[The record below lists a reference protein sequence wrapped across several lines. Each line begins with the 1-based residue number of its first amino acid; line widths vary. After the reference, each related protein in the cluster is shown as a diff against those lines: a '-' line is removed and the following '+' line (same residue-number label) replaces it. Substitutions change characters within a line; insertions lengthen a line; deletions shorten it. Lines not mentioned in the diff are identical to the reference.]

1 MSIGDISLSSSA
13 RQNLLALQ
21 GTAKLLGQT
30 QARLASGKKINSALD
45 GASSYFSSKGFL
57 NSANDLSSLKDS
69 MSTALQTIKAA
80 SDTIEALSTVVEQL
94 KGIVNSA
101 LQTTDTAT
109 RSSLAT
115 QYNGLLDQFD
125 LLVADGTFN
134 GTNLVNSINSSLKVS
149 FSTTNA
155 TDNLTV
161 TGRNLTASGV
171 GVGDALANFS
181 STTLVD
187 TVTHSMTVASVNQTL
202 TSQIY
207 TGTLSAL
214 TVTAGGSSG
223 VGSGVGATQAS
234 KSTDIIS
241 TTSGAG
247 VFAANATGATVASAA
262 ASGTLTA
269 LETVLGASDGS
280 GSDIT
285 GVSRSLTADTTGL
298 AGLTAG
304 QIAISGQF
312 TVTGGA
318 DSTYTSATGVL
329 TGGVANTVTLG
340 AGQSMQ
346 VIVATAATTANSMIY
361 TNNTANAIT
370 FNLVAADT
378 STALN
383 VANVTTTYKLTAGTV
398 TTTGLSIPTSA
409 AYTLGGN
416 SIVDSQDGAVGATVS
431 YIDSALSSLT
441 AAGTTTSTGGTAYD
455 VTGATITGVAN
466 TDVTATVVGGT
477 TDATTY
483 AATNAHLTL
492 TGASILTDNKTI
504 VTADALTSAQNQ
516 LTDALSTLRSAS
528 SALGNNNTIVSTRQ
542 DFTTNLIT
550 TLQTASDNLIL
561 ADTNEEGAN
570 LQSLQAS
577 SSLGVIALGISGQQ
591 AQAILRL
598 F

>member
-1 MSIGDISLSSSA
+1 MSIGDISLSASA

-21 GTAKLLGQT
+21 GTSKLLGQT

-45 GASSYFSSKGFL
+45 NASSFFSSKGFL
-57 NSANDLSSLKDS
+57 NSANDLTSLKDS

-80 SDTIEALSTVVEQL
+80 SDTIESLSTVVDQL

-101 LQTTDTAT
+101 LQSTDSTTRAT
-109 RSSLAT
+109 LAT
-115 QYNGLLDQFD
+115 QYNDLLDQFN

-149 FSTTNA
+149 FSTTDT

-161 TGRNLTASGV
+161 QGRNLTASGL
-171 GVGDALANFS
+171 GMGDALANFS

-187 TVTHSMTVASVNQTL
+187 TVTHALTVSSVDQTL
-202 TSQIY
+202 TSQVY

-214 TVTAGGSSG
+214 TVTGAGSSG

-234 KSTDIIS
+234 NSTDYITGAI
-241 TTSGAG
+241 AG
-247 VFAANATGATVASAA
+247 VFTVATTGATVASAA

-269 LETVLGASDGS
+269 LEAVLGLSDGT

-318 DSTYTSATGVL
+318 GSTYTSATGVL
-329 TGGVANTVTLG
+329 TGGAANTVTLG

-378 STALN
+378 STALSK
-383 VANVTTTYKLTAGTV
+383 ANVTSTFKLTAGTV

-416 SIVDSQDGAVGATVS
+416 SIVDSQDGAVGATLS

-441 AAGTTTSTGGTAYD
+441 AAGTTTVTGGTAYD

-466 TDVTATVVGGT
+466 TDVTATVVGT
-477 TDATTY
+477 ASATY
-483 AATNAHLTL
+483 AATDAHITL
-492 TGASILTDNKTI
+492 TGASILSDNKTL

-516 LTDALSTLRSAS
+516 LTDALKTLRTAS

-542 DFTTNLIT
+542 DFTKNLIT
-550 TLQTASDNLIL
+550 TLQTASDNLVL

>member
-1 MSIGDISLSSSA
+1 MSIGDISLSASA

-45 GASSYFSSKGFL
+45 NASSYFSSQGFL

-80 SDTIEALSTVVEQL
+80 SDTIESLSTVVEQL

-109 RSSLAT
+109 RTSLAT
-115 QYNGLLDQFD
+115 QYNELLDQFN

-149 FSTTNA
+149 FSTTDA

-161 TGRNLTASGV
+161 VGKNLTASGL
-171 GVGDALANFS
+171 GMGDALANFS

-214 TVTAGGSSG
+214 TVTGGGSSG

-234 KSTDIIS
+234 TSTDTIS
-241 TTSGAG
+241 GAIAG
-247 VFAANATGATVASAA
+247 VFTANATGATVASAA

-304 QIAISGQF
+304 QIAISGEF

-318 DSTYTSATGVL
+318 GSTYVSATGVL
-329 TGGVANTVTLG
+329 SGGAANTVTLG

-383 VANVTTTYKLTAGTV
+383 KANVTSTYKLTAGTV
-398 TTTGLSIPTSA
+398 TTTGLSIPLSA
-409 AYTLGGN
+409 AETLGGY

-441 AAGTTTSTGGTAYD
+441 AVGTTTVTGGTAYD

-483 AATNAHLTL
+483 AATDAHITL
-492 TGASILTDNKTI
+492 TGASILTDNKTL

-516 LTDALSTLRSAS
+516 LTDALKTLRAAS

-542 DFTTNLIT
+542 DFTSKLIT